1 VKNMAQKTVQID
13 VRAKKVRAI
22 SNAAI
27 KLGRSAKIYLEML
40 RNLNKTVP
48 KEARTTTAKYAA
60 ILRKALNG
68 KEYDPVEL
76 ANLLVDMKKEWRSW
90 KAEKSEEIKLVREA
104 AKAYFK
110 DLKVLIDLT
119 ESETQQ

>member
-1 VKNMAQKTVQID
+1 
-13 VRAKKVRAI
+13 
-22 SNAAI
+22 
-27 KLGRSAKIYLEML
+27 
-40 RNLNKTVP
+40 
-48 KEARTTTAKYAA
+48 
-60 ILRKALNG
+60 
-68 KEYDPVEL
+68 
-76 ANLLVDMKKEWRSW
+76 MKKEWRSW